1 MAMNREVLIETL
13 QAHKAA
19 SGMTY
24 DEIALALDLCN
35 AYAAQLFRGQA
46 QLKAA
51 TRAKLAQLMPGIP
64 DEVLDTMGRPPMR
77 AYDPQIAQEPLIY
90 RLIEAVMHYGESIKD
105 LVNEQLGDGIM
116 SAIDFYLSVDKVKG
130 SQGEDRVVIV
140 MNGKF
145 LPHIEQRASGL
156 RRDQ

>member
-1 MAMNREVLIETL
+1 MTMNREALIGVLK
-13 QAHKAA
+13 AHKAA

-24 DEIALALDLCN
+24 DEIAVALDLCN
-35 AYAAQLFRGQA
+35 AYTAQLFRGQA
-46 QLKAA
+46 QLKPA

-64 DEVLDTMGRPPMR
+64 DEALDAMERTPMR
-77 AYDPQIAQEPLIY
+77 AYDPQIAQEPLVY

-116 SAIDFYLSVDKVKG
+116 SAIDFYLSVDKIKG

-145 LPHIEQRASGL
+145 LPHIEQRRQGASGA
-156 RRDQ
+156 